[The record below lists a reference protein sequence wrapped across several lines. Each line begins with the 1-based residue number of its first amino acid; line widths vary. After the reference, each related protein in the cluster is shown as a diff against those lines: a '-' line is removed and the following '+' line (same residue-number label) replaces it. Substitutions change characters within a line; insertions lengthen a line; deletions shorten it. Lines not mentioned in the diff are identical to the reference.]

1 MKSITHEVKY
11 LRMKSIKG
19 VIGRAILV
27 GCAATT
33 LLALPVSAEVISSK
47 PEGSAKQTLE
57 RGLSAMVGAPIIID
71 SIEPTPASELIEVN
85 IAGDTFFAT
94 ADGKFLLLNGDLLS
108 ISETGAVNLSEEK
121 RVVKRL
127 GLISDLD
134 TSEMIV
140 FAPAGPVKDYINV
153 FTDITCGYCRKL
165 HLEMDDLNRRG
176 IEVRYL
182 AYPRGGPDSQG
193 ASQLATA
200 WCSKNR
206 QAALTRMKAGVELP
220 INNCADNPIAKHF
233 ALGNKLGVRGTPAIV
248 TSSGM
253 MIPGYRPAADLAQM
267 IGVE

>member
-1 MKSITHEVKY
+1 MIKLGGLIASLLITTFGYTAHADDYVEAEMPVGVVYSLDVHDAQAFLGSMTKY
-11 LRMKSIKG
+11 W
-19 VIGRAILV
+19 
-27 GCAATT
+27 
-33 LLALPVSAEVISSK
+33 
-47 PEGSAKQTLE
+47 
-57 RGLSAMVGAPIIID
+57 D
-71 SIEPTPASELIEVN
+71 SI
-85 IAGDTFFAT
+85 F
-94 ADGKFLLLNGDLLS
+94 
-108 ISETGAVNLSEEK
+108 LSEEK

-127 GLISDLD
+127 GLTSDLD

-165 HLEMDDLNRRG
+165 HLEIDDLNRRG

-182 AYPRGGPDSQG
+182 AYPRDGPDSQG
-193 ASQLATA
+193 ASLLATA

-206 QAALTRMKAGVELP
+206 QAALTRMKSGVELP

-233 ALGNKLGVRGTPAIV
+233 ALGNKLGIWGTPAIV